1 MTTDLSAAKK
11 ARDLAR
17 AKEQIS
23 KATSALTKAYALV
36 SDLERKAAS
45 DSEAWHDWLDTSL
58 LLAETGAMLARAYAN
73 QAKDD

>member
-23 KATSALTKAYALV
+23 KATSALAKAYALV
-36 SDLERKAAS
+36 SDLEEQAES
-45 DSEAWHDWLDTSL
+45 DSGAWHDWLDTSL
-58 LLAETGAMLARAYAN
+58 LLAETGATLARAYAMH
-73 QAKDD
+73 ARED